1 MHQNP
6 GSPYSD
12 WSLFL
17 DRDGVLNQR
26 PGKGYV
32 KHPKEFIWIPGS
44 LESMPLLAKSFMHIF
59 LVTNQQGI
67 GKGLMTEKDLEAI
80 HEKMIR
86 DIRQAGG
93 RIDKIYYA
101 SGVRHIDSFRRKP
114 GEGMGLEA
122 RNDFPMVDFR
132 KSWMVG
138 DTLRD
143 MLFGYRLQMT
153 TALIAEKTDFPRHYL
168 GVARYRF
175 INLLDFATFI
185 QEKV

>member
-1 MHQNP
+1 MHEATE
-6 GSPYSD
+6 SPYTG

-26 PGKGYV
+26 PGKSYV
-32 KHPKEFIWIPGS
+32 THPDQFIWIQGS
-44 LESMPLLAKSFMHIF
+44 LESMPLLAKTFRYIF
-59 LVTNQQGI
+59 IITNQQGI
-67 GKGLMTEKDLEAI
+67 GKGLMTENDLKAI
-80 HEKMIR
+80 HEKMMQ
-86 DIRQAGG
+86 DIMNAGG
-93 RIDKIYYA
+93 RIDKIYQA
-101 SGVRHIDSFRRKP
+101 TGMRHLDSFRRKP

-122 RNDFPMVDFR
+122 RNDFPIVDFR

-143 MLFGYRLQMT
+143 MLFGQRLQMT

-168 GVARYRF
+168 GFAGYRF
-175 INLLDFATFI
+175 LNLTDFATFI